1 MHKQYYIEKEKV
13 DRLVA
18 RKTRKHSGT
27 TESMTATNI
36 RYLPESL
43 HRYTGDTIWMK
54 NKSEFP
60 GTSRHQRSDE
70 FRSIKLNGKILS
82 RSPCGGKRP

>member
-1 MHKQYYIEKEKV
+1 LHKQYYIEKEKV

-18 RKTRKHSGT
+18 RKNQKTPENTRKHSGT

-54 NKSEFP
+54 KQIRI
-60 GTSRHQRSDE
+60 SRNVSASTQ
-70 FRSIKLNGKILS
+70 
-82 RSPCGGKRP
+82 